1 VILRRWRRQR
11 AMRKPFPDDWLRIL
25 TSNLPYYA
33 CLPTGL
39 QEKLKRLIQAFLAEK
54 WFEGAGGL
62 AITDEIRV
70 TIAAQACV
78 LLLGRDEDI
87 YPGLRTIIV
96 YPHTYR
102 AKETVHRPEGT
113 QIERSQVRTGESWSY
128 GTIVLSWD
136 NVLHGTLDIRDGEN
150 VVLHEFAHQLDDEM
164 GPGDGVP
171 DLPNVSR
178 YRAWAK
184 VFAREYAQLLERLRH
199 QRSDMFR
206 AYAAESPAEFFAV
219 ATELFFE
226 KPGQLRSLHPE
237 LYAQLLQ
244 FYDQDPAEIT
254 GCD

>member
-1 VILRRWRRQR
+1 
-11 AMRKPFPDDWLRIL
+11 MGKPFPEGWLRIL
-25 TSNLPYYA
+25 ASNLPYYA
-33 CLPTGL
+33 CLPAGL
-39 QEKLKRLIQAFLAEK
+39 QEKLRRLIQAFLADK

-62 AITDEIRV
+62 TITDEIRV
-70 TIAAQACV
+70 TIAAQASV
-78 LLLGRDEDI
+78 LLLGMDEDL

-136 NVLHGTLDIRDGEN
+136 NVLHGTLDMRDGEN

-171 DLPNVSR
+171 DLPNLSR

-184 VFAREYAQLLERLRH
+184 VFAREYGQLLARLRR
-199 QRSDMFR
+199 QRSDIFR
-206 AYAAESPAEFFAV
+206 TYAAESPAEFFAV

-226 KPGQLRSLHPE
+226 KSGQLRSLHPE
-237 LYAQLLQ
+237 LYAQLRM
-244 FYDQDPAEIT
+244 FYGQDPAEIK